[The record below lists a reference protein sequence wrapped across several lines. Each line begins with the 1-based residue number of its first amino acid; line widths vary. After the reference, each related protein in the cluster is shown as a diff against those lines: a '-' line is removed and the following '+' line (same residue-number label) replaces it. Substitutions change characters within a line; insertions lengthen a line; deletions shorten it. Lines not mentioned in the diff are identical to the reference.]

1 MNKNEVKDAEKR
13 TIYLLF
19 ETETGTL
26 MLLTSLRPWIFSAVL
41 KLTDSRVWWVV
52 WAVGFNNGSHTV
64 L

>member
-41 KLTDSRVWWVV
+41 KFIDSRVWWVV
-52 WAVGFNNGSHTV
+52 WTIGFNNGPHTV